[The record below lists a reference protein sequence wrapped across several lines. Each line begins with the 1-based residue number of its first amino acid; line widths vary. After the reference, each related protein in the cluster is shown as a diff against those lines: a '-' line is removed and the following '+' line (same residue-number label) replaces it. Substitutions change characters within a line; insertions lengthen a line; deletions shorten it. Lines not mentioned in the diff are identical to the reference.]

1 MDQSQR
7 TSPPAVLF
15 SFIETDLSFLAQ
27 YRQMGWQLASATAIM
42 AWTAVVTYILLFI
55 VDHIPGLSLRANE
68 EAEIV
73 GIDEAECGE
82 LGYDY
87 VSLRRDLD
95 DNHVDHNSGL
105 THVESRH
112 SSNVEKKAHANYQT
126 NDVTETS
133 AREGAAAPG
142 PKLD

>member
-1 MDQSQR
+1 MAY
-7 TSPPAVLF
+7 TAVL
-15 SFIETDLSFLAQ
+15 
-27 YRQMGWQLASATAIM
+27 
-42 AWTAVVTYILLFI
+42 TYILLFI

-68 EAEIV
+68 ESEIV

-95 DNHVDHNSGL
+95 DNHVENNSGL

-112 SSNVEKKAHANYQT
+112 SSNAEKKAQSYTTA
-126 NDVTETS
+126 DVTETS
-133 AREGAAAPG
+133 AREGATAPA
-142 PKLD
+142 PRV